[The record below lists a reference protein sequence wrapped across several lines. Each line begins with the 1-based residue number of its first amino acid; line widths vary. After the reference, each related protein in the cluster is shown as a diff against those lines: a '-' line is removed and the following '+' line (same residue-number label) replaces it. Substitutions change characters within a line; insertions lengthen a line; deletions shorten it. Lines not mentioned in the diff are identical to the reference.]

1 MSNNLTHPPR
11 ADERG
16 KVTWNGIDV
25 LFILVIWRLF
35 LSAPVMS
42 IAAAP
47 LEHLGL
53 RPPYAHYTAAFLVH
67 LIQLVVIGLVVI
79 RKYHLSW
86 TAFGFRRPTRKD
98 WLQLLP
104 WALITNLISLLVLWF
119 TFTFLWT
126 AGSSKAESAESLG
139 FVLTFLMGA
148 VIAPFVEEAVNRG
161 VIFGYL
167 RGRFGILAGVI
178 VSALIFGAGHAPEL
192 MLNAFVTGCVFAL
205 FYEKRGTL
213 WMPVMLHGIMN
224 AIVIFIFYLS

>member
-1 MSNNLTHPPR
+1 
-11 ADERG
+11 
-16 KVTWNGIDV
+16 
-25 LFILVIWRLF
+25 
-35 LSAPVMS
+35 MS

-53 RPPYAHYTAAFLVH
+53 RPAYAHYTAAFLVH

-98 WLQLLP
+98 WLQLLR

-139 FVLTFLMGA
+139 LVLTLIMGA

-167 RGRFGILAGVI
+167 RGRFGVLAGVI